1 MKSDKLKKKLLK
13 GLLSTLIPKRFSNL
27 QLEIVIFPIVIL
39 VEPLPDKRRWFT
51 RISLYT
57 VAVKPVQSC
66 GS

>member
-39 VEPLPDKRRWFT
+39 VEPLPDKRR
-51 RISLYT
+51 
-57 VAVKPVQSC
+57 
-66 GS
+66 